1 MELLL
6 VIISYTTFYS
16 FTFVTYIICLA
27 DNNRSMWTTE
37 DMNGGLGYVASCRRI
52 ACSCGFDVPWY
63 GYLTVCLFLLF

>member
-6 VIISYTTFYS
+6 VINLLLAIHLLI
-16 FTFVTYIICLA
+16 YICHILCLA

-37 DMNGGLGYVASCRRI
+37 DMNGGLGYVASCRRL

-63 GYLTVCLFLLF
+63 GYLTVCLVLLF